1 MNANSIAQKD
11 LLIEHA
17 RLIDGLGGPAQEE
30 MSVLISGGRIAQIG
44 GQNVDRD
51 VDTLDASGLT
61 VLPGLVDS
69 HVHLASVPGSVYRQD
84 SAETMRELRRIHL
97 RAYLAC
103 GVTTVLDTGISV
115 DEAREI
121 QSWLADGYSGPR
133 VLFLSPVFT
142 TPNGYMAEGTPSS
155 GMFLPPVSSPQEVE
169 ARFRES
175 EDLHA
180 VGVKVFLESGFGA
193 NCWPTH
199 SPEVREAIRQEAAK
213 RQIPLYVHCIA
224 LADQRAALD
233 MGACTLAHLG
243 PLGSDEILA
252 RLRLREHPIYVTST
266 LSIQDS
272 LITHTEPERLDDPLV
287 QLTVPSIELATAR
300 QPEATKLM
308 FRTFATW
315 LSGDTSDAAVDAG
328 AGNARKTLAAWK
340 VLARKLHDAG
350 ITIVVGT
357 DSGNWPLM
365 PSEFHG
371 PTTLQEMQLLGE
383 AGLPAMAVIQAATL
397 IPSRMLGLSDE
408 IGTVEVGKQAD
419 LMLVRGNPDE
429 DLRALRNVAW
439 TVKGGVARSPK
450 EWMRSNKST
459 SRSHSASVTG

>member
-1 MNANSIAQKD
+1 VNPNDRRPKD

-17 RLIDGLGGPAQEE
+17 RLIDGFGGAPQEDA
-30 MSVLISGGRIAQIG
+30 SLLISVGRIAKIG
-44 GQNVDRD
+44 GQNIDREVDR
-51 VDTLDASGLT
+51 LDARGLT
-61 VLPGLVDS
+61 VLPGLIDS
-69 HVHLASVPGSVYRQD
+69 HVHLASVPGSVYRHD
-84 SAETMRELRRIHL
+84 SADTMRELRRIHL

-103 GVTTVLDTGISV
+103 GVTTVLDTGIST

-121 QSWLADGYSGPR
+121 QGWLVDGHPGPR

-142 TPNGYMAEGTPSS
+142 TPNGYMTEGTPSS
-155 GMFLPPVSSPQEVE
+155 GLFLPPVSSPGDVE

-175 EDLHA
+175 EDLNA

-199 SPEVREAIRQEAAK
+199 SPEVREAIRREAAK
-213 RQIPLYVHCIA
+213 RQLPLYVHCIA
-224 LADQRAALD
+224 LADQHAALD
-233 MGACTLAHLG
+233 MEARTLAHLG

-272 LITHTEPERLDDPLV
+272 WITHAEPERLDDPLV
-287 QLTVPSIELATAR
+287 QLTVPSLELATAR

-328 AGNARKTLAAWK
+328 ASNARKALAAWQ
-340 VLARKLHDAG
+340 VLAKKLHDTG
-350 ITIVVGT
+350 IPIVLGT

-371 PTTLQEMQLLGE
+371 TTTLREMQLLGE
-383 AGLPAMAVIQAATL
+383 AGLPTMTVIRAATQ
-397 IPSRMLGLSDE
+397 IAAKMLALSDE

-419 LMLVRGNPDE
+419 LVIVRGNPLE

-439 TVKGGVARSPK
+439 TVKGGIARSPS
-450 EWMRSNKST
+450 EWMT
-459 SRSHSASVTG
+459 FT